1 MMYILLSKGGSRHRA
16 QHWHREE
23 GILLQ
28 IFERRGKLRFF
39 HSGNFYIN
47 KDHP

>member
-1 MMYILLSKGGSRHRA
+1 MTFVSDISASKGGSRHRA

-28 IFERRGKLRFF
+28 IF
-39 HSGNFYIN
+39 
-47 KDHP
+47 